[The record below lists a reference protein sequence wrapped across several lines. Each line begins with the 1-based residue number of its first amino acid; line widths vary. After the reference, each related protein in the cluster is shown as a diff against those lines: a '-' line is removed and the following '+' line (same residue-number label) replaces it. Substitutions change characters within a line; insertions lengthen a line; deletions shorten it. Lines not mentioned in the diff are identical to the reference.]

1 MVLMANKL
9 SKKVMVE
16 LRKDSVKKT
25 LKIYIQNPG
34 AVVILIWED
43 KLSGMDSA

>member
-1 MVLMANKL
+1 MANKL

-25 LKIYIQNPG
+25 LKFILIQTLG